1 MKDLRAYQIPFVGL
15 KLGEHH
21 FNFVLESSF
30 FSHFEESLVNEGQVF
45 VDLTFDKKER
55 LFVLNFD
62 ISGSIKSEC
71 DRCGQPFDLPIHGN
85 YTIYVKVGD
94 EREEDKDNEDVVWI
108 SEGDSMVD
116 VAEMIYEF
124 VHLSLPIKKTHPD
137 LKNGEP
143 GCDPEIIKLLGIAEA
158 EKKDIDPR
166 WDILKN
172 LSKN

>member
-15 KLGEHH
+15 KFGEHH

-30 FSHFEESLVNEGQVF
+30 FSHFEESLVKEGQVF

-85 YTIYVKVGD
+85 YTIYVKGGD
-94 EREEDKDNEDVVWI
+94 IETGRWNRLVESIARVMD
-108 SEGDSMVD
+108 
-116 VAEMIYEF
+116 
-124 VHLSLPIKKTHPD
+124 
-137 LKNGEP
+137 P
-143 GCDPEIIKLLGIAEA
+143 GPTPENA
-158 EKKDIDPR
+158 
-166 WDILKN
+166 
-172 LSKN
+172 